1 MNLEDYKIPAKM
13 ANSHI
18 YKQAGNSVTVIVI
31 ERIAKNIMK
40 AINDAKHIDAID
52 EVALG
57 IE

>member
-1 MNLEDYKIPAKM
+1 M

-40 AINDAKHIDAID
+40 AINDAKHIDVDAMD